1 MKIFM
6 NISNILRIVFW
17 GIFLVCLIVFIGI
30 PVMSLYG
37 AAEFT
42 ARNVVGEFLANIV
55 FSGFFVIV
63 AFEYFHLRYITAQI
77 ENSAAALL
85 AISPLIPV
93 TYYVVSVFGAHVS
106 ILLQLSFYISWF
118 FIIYLVGRLF
128 KSNLK
133 EQEILKRITIFA
145 LVGTAILL
153 TINVAWTF
161 IYSEFLRP
169 NRLELTPYFM
179 VGSGVL
185 SWVLLL
191 FLLLYAKRN
200 FALEKP

>member
-1 MKIFM
+1 
-6 NISNILRIVFW
+6 
-17 GIFLVCLIVFIGI
+17 
-30 PVMSLYG
+30 MSLYG